1 MAAPTPSAQ
10 PAPAAPPPAAVR
22 TLART
27 LFVVAVLC
35 GLAVVT
41 LLAVHWL
48 TRQDDPLKSPQL
60 AALKQQLVAE
70 PRNEAL
76 KEQIRA
82 LDLALRRRHAWLLA
96 VYSFGAWY
104 LLAAAVLL
112 VLLGKALAR
121 LQAAPPLPQP
131 RPDAAERAADTARRA
146 RLLTSVVA
154 AVAVVGAGWL
164 GLSARSVLPADPAGV
179 EKLLAK
185 LRGEED
191 AADLPSPAEYAANW
205 PRFLGPTGNAFV
217 PEAAFPLQ
225 FDPAGGAGVRWK
237 TPVRAAGFNSPL
249 IWSNRVLLAGGDAS
263 HRVVLAFDL
272 ATGQPAWERPVVNV
286 PGSPAKPPEV
296 PDSTGYAAS
305 TMATDGRRVY
315 VMFANGDLAAL
326 TLDGAPVWS
335 KNLGV
340 PHNPYG
346 HATSLATWQGR
357 LLVQFDQ
364 AEPAEHLSKL
374 YAFDGA
380 SGRVLWQKTRPV
392 GASWASP
399 IVFEAAGKT
408 QIGTLGGEWVIAY
421 QATDGTELWRA
432 KLLAGEVTPSPI
444 FVGGR
449 FVAASPSDR
458 LFALRPDGA
467 GEVTKSHLVWES
479 DESVPDITSPVSNG
493 ELVFTVLSHGVVTC
507 YDFTDGKPV
516 WEHELDFEV
525 NATPAL
531 AGNRLYLFGTKGQVA
546 VLEAARAAKELARF
560 ELGEGVFASPA
571 MAHGVMVV
579 RSVKHLFCVGPAAGP
594 RLEAKSP

>member
-1 MAAPTPSAQ
+1 MTASHPGAHL
-10 PAPAAPPPAAVR
+10 APAVPPPAAAR
-22 TLART
+22 SLTQTLV
-27 LFVVAVLC
+27 VVAVLC

-41 LLAVHWL
+41 LLAIHWI
-48 TRQDDPLKSPQL
+48 TRHDDPLKSPQL
-60 AALKQQLVAE
+60 AALKEQLVAE

-82 LDLALRRRHAWLLA
+82 LDLSLRRRHAWLLA
-96 VYSFGAWY
+96 VYGFGAWF
-104 LLAAAVLL
+104 LLVAAVML
-112 VLLGKALAR
+112 VLMGKALAR
-121 LQAAPPLPQP
+121 LHVTPPLPQP

-146 RLLTSVVA
+146 RLLTFVVA
-154 AVAVVGAGWL
+154 ALAAGGAGWL

-191 AADLPSPAEYAANW
+191 ATDLPSPAEYAANW

-225 FDPAGGAGVRWK
+225 FDPVGGTGVRWK
-237 TPVRAAGFNSPL
+237 TPVSAPGFSSPL
-249 IWSNRVLLAGGDAS
+249 IWSNRVFLSGGDVS
-263 HRVVLAFDL
+263 NRVVLAFDL
-272 ATGQPAWERPVVNV
+272 VTGQPAWERPVMNV
-286 PGSPAKPPEV
+286 PGSPARPPEI
-296 PDSTGYAAS
+296 PESTGFAAS

-315 VMFANGDLAAL
+315 VLFASGDLAAL

-364 AEPAEHLSKL
+364 AEPEDNLSKL

-380 SGRVLWQKTRPV
+380 SGRVLWQRNRPV
-392 GASWASP
+392 GASWATP
-399 IVFEAAGKT
+399 IVFDAAGKP

-421 QATDGTELWRA
+421 QTADGAELWRA
-432 KLLAGEVTPSPI
+432 KLLSGEITPSPI
-444 FVGGR
+444 FVGGL
-449 FVAASPSDR
+449 FIAASPADR
-458 LFALRPDGA
+458 LFAVQPDGT
-467 GEVTKSHLVWES
+467 GDVTKSHLVWES
-479 DESVPDITSPVSNG
+479 DESVPDITSPASNG

-507 YDFTDGKPV
+507 YDLKDGKPL

-525 NATPAL
+525 NATPAI
-531 AGNRLYLFGTKGQVA
+531 AGNRVYLFGTKGRVA
-546 VLEAARAAKELARF
+546 VLAAAREAKELARF
-560 ELGEGVFASPA
+560 DLGEGVFASPA

-579 RSVKHLFCVGPAAGP
+579 RTVKNLFCVGPPAGARP
-594 RLEAKSP
+594 EAKSP